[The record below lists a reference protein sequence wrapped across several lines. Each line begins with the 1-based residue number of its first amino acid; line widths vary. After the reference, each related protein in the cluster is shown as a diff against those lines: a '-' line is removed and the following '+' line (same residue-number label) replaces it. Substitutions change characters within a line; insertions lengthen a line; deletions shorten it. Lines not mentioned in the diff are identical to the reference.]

1 MTWIADNLDLIW
13 EQLREHIYLAILPVI
28 LGLLIALPL
37 GYVATRFSWLANP
50 LIALGGV
57 LYSLPSIALFIVLP
71 AILGTKVLSP
81 VNIVVALTIY
91 TVSLLIRNVIDGLRS
106 VPVEVR
112 QSAVAVGYGSM
123 HRLIAV
129 DLPIAVPVIFAGL
142 RVVTVANISMVSVGA
157 VIGIGGLGELFT
169 LGFQRDFLTPVVVGV
184 VLSLLLALVA
194 DLILVGLQRLLT
206 PWARV
211 IHTPPV
217 EVV

>member
-1 MTWIADNLDLIW
+1 MSWIGDNLSLIW
-13 EQLREHIYLAILPVI
+13 DQLSEHIYLAILPVI
-28 LGLLIALPL
+28 FGLLISVPL

-71 AILGTKVLSP
+71 AILGTQVLSRI
-81 VNIVVALTIY
+81 NIVVALTIY
-91 TVSLLIRNVIDGLRS
+91 AVSLLIRNVIDGLRS
-106 VPVEVR
+106 VPPDVR
-112 QSAVAVGYGSM
+112 QAAVAVGYGPAR
-123 HRLIAV
+123 RLLTI

-169 LGFQRDFLTPVVVGV
+169 EGFQKDFLTPVVVGV

-194 DLILVGLQRLLT
+194 DLVIVGLQRVLT

-211 IHTPPV
+211 INPV
-217 EVV
+217 KAA

>member
-1 MTWIADNLDLIW
+1 MTWIGDNLSLIW
-13 EQLREHIYLAILPVI
+13 EQLSEHIYLAILPVI
-28 LGLLIALPL
+28 FGLIIAIPL

-71 AILGTKVLSP
+71 VILGTRVLDRI
-81 VNIVVALTIY
+81 NIIIALTIY
-91 TVSLLIRNVIDGLRS
+91 AVSLLIRNVIDGLRS
-106 VPVEVR
+106 VPPEVR
-112 QSAVAVGYGSM
+112 QAAIAVGYGPAR
-123 HRLIAV
+123 RLLTI

-169 LGFQRDFLTPVVVGV
+169 LGFQKDFLTPVVVGV
-184 VLSLLLALVA
+184 VLSLLLALLA
-194 DLILVGLQRLLT
+194 DLLIVTLQRVLT

-211 IHTPPV
+211 VTSV
-217 EVV
+217 QEA

>member
-1 MTWIADNLDLIW
+1 MSWIGDNLGLIW
-13 EQLREHIYLAILPVI
+13 DQLREHLYLAILPVL
-28 LGLLIALPL
+28 LGLLISVPL
-37 GYVATRFSWLANP
+37 GYLATRFGWLANP

-71 AILGTKVLSP
+71 VILGTQVLSTI
-81 VNIVVALTIY
+81 NIVIALTIY

-106 VPVEVR
+106 VPPDVR
-112 QSAVAVGYGSM
+112 QAAVAVGFGPLR
-123 HRLIAV
+123 RLLTI

-169 LGFQRDFLTPVVVGV
+169 QGFQKDFLTPVVVGV
-184 VLSLLLALVA
+184 VLSLLLALLA
-194 DLILVGLQRLLT
+194 DLVLVTLQRILT

-211 IHTPPV
+211 SSPV
-217 EVV
+217 KAA

>member
-1 MTWIADNLDLIW
+1 MTWVGDNLGLIW
-13 EQLREHIYLAILPVI
+13 EQLGEHLYLAIVPVI
-28 LGLLIALPL
+28 LGLLISVPL
-37 GYVATRFSWLANP
+37 GYLATRYAWLANP

-71 AILGTKVLSP
+71 AILGTQVLST

-106 VPVEVR
+106 VPPEVR
-112 QSAVAVGYGSM
+112 QSAVAVGYGSVR
-123 HRLIAV
+123 RLFAI

-169 LGFQRDFLTPVVVGV
+169 LGFQRDFLTPVAVGV
-184 VLSLLLALVA
+184 VLSLLLALIA
-194 DLILVGLQRLLT
+194 DLLLVGLQRVLT

-211 IHTPPV
+211 VSMV
-217 EVV
+217 EVA

>member
-1 MTWIADNLDLIW
+1 MIWVGDNLALIW
-13 EQLREHIYLAILPVI
+13 DQLSEHLYLAILPVI
-28 LGLLIALPL
+28 FGLLIAVPL

-71 AILGTKVLSP
+71 AVLGTQVLDRI
-81 VNIVVALTIY
+81 NIIVALTIY

-106 VPVEVR
+106 VPPDVR
-112 QSAVAVGYGSM
+112 QAAIAVGFGPAR
-123 HRLIAV
+123 RLLTI

-142 RVVTVANISMVSVGA
+142 RVATVANISMVSVGA

-169 LGFQRDFLTPVVVGV
+169 QGFQKDFLTPVVVGV
-184 VLSLLLALVA
+184 VLSLVLALLA
-194 DLILVGLQRLLT
+194 DLLIVGLQRVLT

-211 IHTPPV
+211 ISPMKAAA
-217 EVV
+217 

>member
-1 MTWIADNLDLIW
+1 MTWIGDNLSLIW
-13 EQLREHIYLAILPVI
+13 EQLSEHIYLAILPVVF
-28 LGLLIALPL
+28 GLLIAIPL

-71 AILGTKVLSP
+71 VILGTQVLDRI
-81 VNIVVALTIY
+81 NIIIALTIY
-91 TVSLLIRNVIDGLRS
+91 AVSLLIRNVIDGLRS
-106 VPVEVR
+106 VPPDVR
-112 QSAVAVGYGSM
+112 QAAIAVGYGPAR
-123 HRLIAV
+123 RLLTI

-169 LGFQRDFLTPVVVGV
+169 LGFQKDFLTPVVVGV
-184 VLSLLLALVA
+184 VLSLLLALIA
-194 DLILVGLQRLLT
+194 DLLIVTLQRVLT

-211 IHTPPV
+211 V
-217 EVV
+217 ASVKEA

>member
-1 MTWIADNLDLIW
+1 MTWVGDNLGLIW
-13 EQLREHIYLAILPVI
+13 DQLSEHIYLAILPVVF
-28 LGLLIALPL
+28 GLLIALPL

-71 AILGTKVLSP
+71 VVLGTQVLDP

-91 TVSLLIRNVIDGLRS
+91 TVALLIRNVIDGLRS
-106 VPVEVR
+106 VPPDVR
-112 QSAVAVGYGSM
+112 QAAIAVGFGPAR
-123 HRLIAV
+123 RLLTI

-142 RVVTVANISMVSVGA
+142 RVATVANISMVSVGA

-169 LGFQRDFLTPVVVGV
+169 QGFQKDFLTPVVVGV
-184 VLSLLLALVA
+184 VLSLLLALLA
-194 DLILVGLQRLLT
+194 DLLIVGLQRVLT

-211 IHTPPV
+211 VSPV
-217 EVV
+217 KAA

>member
-1 MTWIADNLDLIW
+1 MSWIGDNLGLIW
-13 EQLREHIYLAILPVI
+13 DQLSEHLYLAILPVL
-28 LGLLIALPL
+28 LGLLISVPL
-37 GYVATRFSWLANP
+37 GYVATRFGWLANP
-50 LIALGGV
+50 LVALGGV

-71 AILGTKVLSP
+71 AILGTQVLSRI
-81 VNIVVALTIY
+81 NIVVALTIY

-106 VPVEVR
+106 VPPDVR
-112 QSAVAVGYGSM
+112 QAAIAVGYGPAR
-123 HRLIAV
+123 RLLTI

-184 VLSLLLALVA
+184 VLSLLLALLA
-194 DLILVGLQRLLT
+194 DLVIVGLQRVLT

-211 IHTPPV
+211 VSPV
-217 EVV
+217 KAA

>member
-1 MTWIADNLDLIW
+1 VTWIGDNLGHIGD
-13 EQLREHIYLAILPVI
+13 QLLEHLYLAILPVV
-28 LGLLIALPL
+28 LGLLISIPL

-50 LIALGGV
+50 LIAFGGV

-71 AILGTKVLSP
+71 VILGTQVLSS

-91 TVSLLIRNVIDGLRS
+91 AVSLLIRNVIDGLRS
-106 VPVEVR
+106 VPPDVR
-112 QSAVAVGYGSM
+112 QSAVAVGYGPVR
-123 HRLIAV
+123 RLLVI

-169 LGFQRDFLTPVVVGV
+169 EGFQKDFLTPVVVGV
-184 VLSLLLALVA
+184 ALSVLLALVA
-194 DLILVGLQRLLT
+194 DLVLVGLQRVLT

-211 IHTPPV
+211 VPSPV

>member
-1 MTWIADNLDLIW
+1 MTWVGDNLGLIW
-13 EQLREHIYLAILPVI
+13 EQLGEHLYLAIVPVI
-28 LGLLIALPL
+28 LGLLISVPV
-37 GYVATRFSWLANP
+37 GYLATRYAWLANP

-71 AILGTKVLSP
+71 AILGTQVLST

-106 VPVEVR
+106 VPPEVR
-112 QSAVAVGYGSM
+112 QSAVAVGYGSVR
-123 HRLIAV
+123 RLFAI

-169 LGFQRDFLTPVVVGV
+169 LGFQRDFLTPVAVGV
-184 VLSLLLALVA
+184 VLSLLLALIA
-194 DLILVGLQRLLT
+194 DLLLVGLQRVLT

-211 IHTPPV
+211 VSMV
-217 EVV
+217 EVA

>member
-1 MTWIADNLDLIW
+1 MTWVGDNLGLIW
-13 EQLREHIYLAILPVI
+13 DQLREHLYLAILPVI
-28 LGLLIALPL
+28 LGLLIAVPL
-37 GYVATRFSWLANP
+37 GYLATRYAWLANP
-50 LIALGGV
+50 LIAFGGV

-71 AILGTKVLSP
+71 AILGTQVLSTI
-81 VNIVVALTIY
+81 NIVVALTIY

-106 VPVEVR
+106 VPPEVR
-112 QSAVAVGYGSM
+112 QSAVAVGYGSVR
-123 HRLIAV
+123 RLFAI

-184 VLSLLLALVA
+184 VLSLLLALIA
-194 DLILVGLQRLLT
+194 DLVLVGLQRVLT

-211 IHTPPV
+211 VSMV
-217 EVV
+217 EVA